1 MRRRPAP
8 RLSPYLTRLRRWA
21 RDYWLL
27 GLGLLLLIYAL
38 VDPALGYFPSCQ
50 IYRWTGV
57 RCPGCGTQR
66 ALHALLGGRLGEAL
80 HYNYYLLIMLPLGLL
95 YLALPRYGERWPR
108 LARLLRHPATLLLL
122 ALLTLG
128 WVVLRNCYGL

>member
-1 MRRRPAP
+1 MRRRPAL

-21 RDYWLL
+21 RLL
-27 GLGLLLLIYAL
+27 GLGLLLLLYAL

-80 HYNYYLLIMLPLGLL
+80 HYNYFLLIMLPLGLL

-108 LARLLRHPATLLLL
+108 LARLLRHPMTLLLV

>member
-1 MRRRPAP
+1 MRRRPAL

-21 RDYWLL
+21 RDYWLI
-27 GLGLLLLIYAL
+27 GLLLLLYAL
-38 VDPALGYFPSCQ
+38 VDPALGYFPSCL
-50 IYRWTGV
+50 IYRSTGL

-66 ALHALLGGRLGEAL
+66 ALHALFGGRLGEAL
-80 HYNYYLLIMLPLGLL
+80 HYNYFLLIMLPLGLL

-108 LARLLRHPATLLLL
+108 LARLLRHPVTLLVLE
-122 ALLTLG
+122 LLTLG

>member
-1 MRRRPAP
+1 MRRRPAL

-27 GLGLLLLIYAL
+27 GLGLLLLLYAL

-80 HYNYYLLIMLPLGLL
+80 HYNYFLLIMLPLGLL
-95 YLALPRYGERWPR
+95 YLALPRYGERWPQ
-108 LARLLRHPATLLLL
+108 LARLLCHPATLLLL

-128 WVVLRNCYGL
+128 WVVLRNRYGL

>member
-1 MRRRPAP
+1 MRCRPAL

-21 RDYWLL
+21 RGYWLL
-27 GLGLLLLIYAL
+27 GLGLLLLLYAL
-38 VDPALGYFPSCQ
+38 VDPALGYFPNCQ

-66 ALHALLGGRLGEAL
+66 ALHALLGGRLGQAL
-80 HYNYYLLIMLPLGLL
+80 HYNYFLLVMLPVGLL

>member
-1 MRRRPAP
+1 MRRQPAL
-8 RLSPYLTRLRRWA
+8 RLSPYLARLRRWA
-21 RDYWLL
+21 RGYWLL
-27 GLGLLLLIYAL
+27 GLGLLLLLYAL

-80 HYNYYLLIMLPLGLL
+80 HYNYFLLVMLPVGLL

-108 LARLLRHPATLLLL
+108 LARLLRHPATLFLL

-128 WVVLRNCYGL
+128 WVVLRNRYGL

>member
-1 MRRRPAP
+1 MRRRPAL

-21 RDYWLL
+21 SDYWLL
-27 GLGLLLLIYAL
+27 RQGLLLLLYAL

-50 IYRWTGV
+50 IYLWTGV

-66 ALHALLGGRLGEAL
+66 ALHALLGGQLGEAL
-80 HYNYYLLIMLPLGLL
+80 HYNYFLLIMLPLGLL
-95 YLALPRYGERWPR
+95 YLALPRYGERCPR
-108 LARLLRHPATLLLL
+108 LARLLCHPMTLLLL

>member
-1 MRRRPAP
+1 
-8 RLSPYLTRLRRWA
+8 
-21 RDYWLL
+21 
-27 GLGLLLLIYAL
+27 LLLLIYAL
-38 VDPALGYFPSCQ
+38 VDPALGYFPSCL
-50 IYRWTGV
+50 IYRSTGL

-80 HYNYYLLIMLPLGLL
+80 HYNYFLLIMLPLGLL

>member
-1 MRRRPAP
+1 MRRRPAL

-21 RDYWLL
+21 RDYWLI

-38 VDPALGYFPSCQ
+38 VDPALGYFPSCL
-50 IYRWTGV
+50 IYRSTGL

-80 HYNYYLLIMLPLGLL
+80 HYNYFLLIMLPLGLL
-95 YLALPRYGERWPR
+95 YLALPCYGERWPR
-108 LARLLRHPATLLLL
+108 LARLLRHPVTLLVLG
-122 ALLTLG
+122 LLTLG
-128 WVVLRNCYGL
+128 WVVLRNYYGL